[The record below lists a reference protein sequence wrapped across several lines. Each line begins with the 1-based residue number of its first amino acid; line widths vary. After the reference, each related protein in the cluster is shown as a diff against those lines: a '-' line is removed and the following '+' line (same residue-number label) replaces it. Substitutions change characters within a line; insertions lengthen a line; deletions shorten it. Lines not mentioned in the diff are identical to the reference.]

1 MTISKSK
8 FDIILKRL
16 YFKGPGMFTSGA
28 TSDQKK
34 EYIKT
39 IFDDA
44 FDNYGDARELA
55 TIEEWQEIKESLL
68 ANKKDVLTEQDIEIL
83 SKAIELDLKIK

>member
-1 MTISKSK
+1 MTISKSR

-28 TSDQKK
+28 TNEQKK
-34 EYIKT
+34 EYIKV

-55 TIEEWQEIKESLL
+55 TIEEWQEIKDNLL
-68 ANKKDVLTEQDIEIL
+68 SNKKDILTEQDIEVL
-83 SKAIELDLKIK
+83 SKAIERELD

>member
-1 MTISKSK
+1 MTISKSR

-28 TSDQKK
+28 TNEQKK
-34 EYIKT
+34 EYIKV

-44 FDNYGDARELA
+44 FDRYGKDRDLVSL
-55 TIEEWQEIKESLL
+55 EEWNEIKSHLIS
-68 ANKKDVLTEQDIEIL
+68 NKKDIISEKDIEIL
-83 SKAIELDLKIK
+83 AKVIEEELR

>member
-1 MTISKSK
+1 MSISKSR
-8 FDIILKRL
+8 FEIILRRV
-16 YFKGPGMFTSGA
+16 YFRGGGVFSSGA

-34 EYIKT
+34 EYIRV

-44 FDNYGDARELA
+44 FDNYGDGRALA
-55 TIEEWQEIKESLL
+55 TIEEWQEIKTSLF

-83 SKAIELDLKIK
+83 SKAIEMELKLK